1 MVTTYATDEQGKPVA
16 DIPCEGPCRGQN
28 VMACRLVRDH
38 YRHRSTG
45 PGHCLIVVRCQT
57 HNRGFTLYPA
67 GYTPYSRETLH
78 SGMVPDQSD
87 HGSETPDRPPDTWHD
102 HFTGTWFQAGLDA
115 ADGIAWLRENDTGS
129 RLWGKRWRTQTRQ
142 LTAMTVLLGVDP
154 DLPEERRQLIASG
167 LDVGLLVLND
177 ARAMITDKPGY
188 RSRGQ
193 AVVTV
198 LESLVD
204 RPCITGRL
212 LRAGY
217 LAGLW
222 GMPLEVKQHGG
233 MLRSPPFRRRES
245 RSPP

>member
-1 MVTTYATDEQGKPVA
+1 MA
-16 DIPCEGPCRGQN
+16 DIPRDGPCRGLN
-28 VMACRLVRDH
+28 GLDCRVVFDH
-38 YRHRSTG
+38 SRSRKTG

-57 HNRGFTLYPA
+57 HGCGFTLYPP
-67 GYTPYSRETLH
+67 GYTPYSREMLH
-78 SGMVPDQSD
+78 SDILPDQPD
-87 HGSETPDRPPDTWHD
+87 HASRTPESTTDPCHD
-102 HFTGTWFQAGLDA
+102 HFAGTWFQAGLDA
-115 ADGIAWLRENDTGS
+115 AMGTAWLRENDTEGP
-129 RLWGKRWRTQTRQ
+129 LGGKIWRTQTRR

-154 DLPEERRQLIASG
+154 ALPEERRELIASG

-198 LESLVD
+198 LEAIIE
-204 RPCITGRL
+204 RPCITERL

-222 GMPLEVKQHGG
+222 GTPLSVKKDGG
-233 MLRSPPFRRRES
+233 MLRSPPFRPRES